1 MVKSIADRLTYAF
14 EILEVDPSDRILE
27 IGCGYGAAASLI
39 CGRLVDGK
47 ITAIDQ
53 SEKMIRA
60 AEKLNAPF
68 VSAGKA
74 IFLAAPLHEADLGHS
89 RFNKIFAV
97 NVNLFWMKAARELE
111 RIRELLLP
119 GGTIYLF
126 NQPPSAGK
134 LRSIAERTGQNL
146 ADAGFTVKQIMIGDQ
161 KPIPVVCVI
170 AVGGQDHTA

>member
-1 MVKSIADRLTYAF
+1 MAKSIADRLTYAF
-14 EILEVDPSDRILE
+14 EIMEIDPSDHVLE

-39 CGRLVDGK
+39 CEGLVDGR

-60 AEKLNAPF
+60 AEKLNAPY

-74 IFLAAPLHEADLGHS
+74 RFLAAPLHEAVLSQS
-89 RFNKIFAV
+89 RFNKIFAI

-119 GGTIYLF
+119 GGTVYIF
-126 NQPPSAGK
+126 NEPPSAGK
-134 LRSIAERTGQNL
+134 LRSIAESTGQNL
-146 ADAGFTVKQIMIGDQ
+146 MDAGFTVKQIIIGDQ
-161 KPIPVVCVI
+161 KPVPVVCVI
-170 AVGGQDHTA
+170 AVGGQDHIA